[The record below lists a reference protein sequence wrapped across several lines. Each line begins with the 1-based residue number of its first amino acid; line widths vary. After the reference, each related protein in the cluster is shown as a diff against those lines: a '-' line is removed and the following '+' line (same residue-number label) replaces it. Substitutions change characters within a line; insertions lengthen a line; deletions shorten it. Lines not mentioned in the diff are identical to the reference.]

1 MRRKTALLA
10 ALLAALL
17 LPAPALAQTV
27 SEGLIE
33 VVGTLDLDALA
44 AAAEDAPWLEGGV
57 EQVITRLASG
67 QAALTADEALR
78 WLMDEAAGV
87 RAERVAH
94 HAPAGSCAAGG
105 GGGADRRAG
114 QGGRKSRAL
123 RGTDH
128 DDGVSR
134 CGPARARG
142 PGGGERRPHV
152 RDDAGHLPA
161 DGYAAGGGGRHGQLG
176 FLSAGGDG
184 CGRFHDHADQP
195 CHAALCGQR
204 GGAHHGGESQRRAS
218 HIAGSGAFCA
228 RWRSGRWALDS
239 RCSSG

>member
-10 ALLAALL
+10 AVLAALL

-44 AAAEDAPWLEGGV
+44 AAAEDVPWLEGGV
-57 EQVITRLASG
+57 GADYHPACPAGRRRSPRTKPALADG
-67 QAALTADEALR
+67 RGGGRAAP
-78 WLMDEAAGV
+78 
-87 RAERVAH
+87 ERVAH

-114 QGGRKSRAL
+114 QGGRQSRAL

-134 CGPARARG
+134 RGPARARG
-142 PGGGERRPHV
+142 LAEESVGRMSEMMQAIFPLMVTLLAAWAARPARLFISRR
-152 RDDAGHLPA
+152 
-161 DGYAAGGGGRHGQLG
+161 
-176 FLSAGGDG
+176 
-184 CGRFHDHADQP
+184 
-195 CHAALCGQR
+195 
-204 GGAHHGGESQRRAS
+204 
-218 HIAGSGAFCA
+218 
-228 RWRSGRWALDS
+228 
-239 RCSSG
+239 